1 MIRSWTFQRKVTA
14 GFAVMVGLA
23 AIIAGIAVYALHTVV
38 NSRDHLLAVNARNLT
53 DAQRLLADS
62 SEYVAAFRGFLLL
75 TEDRF
80 LDQRRKAAAGIEE
93 TFRNLDQGVY
103 TPEGHRL
110 LNDIRIAQTEFAAV
124 QERVIL
130 LRRTRNGS
138 SAAIQAVEQETV
150 PKRDS
155 LVATIR
161 TFVEREQKLLDE
173 GTRDSNARASMANT
187 LLISLAVAMVL
198 FAATTAILLGRS
210 LSKQIGGTVQHVQSS
225 SAELQTSAN
234 QQASGAKE
242 TATAMNEITTTVSE
256 LLVTSRQIAGSA
268 QQVAH
273 IAEETLKAAQV
284 GDQAVVQSQ
293 AAIEGIRRQVDTVV
307 SHMLNLGKKSQQIG
321 VVLDIINE
329 LAEQTNI
336 LSINATI
343 EAAGAGEQGKRFAV
357 VGEEIRKL
365 ADRVSGSTKE
375 SRALVEEIRAAV
387 NTTILATETGS
398 KAVDTGLLRFEEL
411 TRGFKEIAGMV
422 ATATQAAREIGL
434 STKQQMT
441 AVEQVNAAI
450 SSAAQVTRETEAS
463 SAQTLQTATQ
473 LAQLS
478 HNLSRLV
485 QSRTA
490 A

>member
-1 MIRSWTFQRKVTA
+1 MIRLWTFQRKLAA
-14 GFAVMVGLA
+14 GFAVMVGLTVL
-23 AIIAGIAVYALHTVV
+23 IAGIAVYALRTVV
-38 NSRDHLLAVNARNLT
+38 ASKDRLVAVNSRNLT

-62 SEYVAAFRGFLLL
+62 NGHVAAFRGFLLL
-75 TEDRF
+75 GDDRF
-80 LDQRRKAAAGIEE
+80 LEQRREAAVAIEE
-93 TFRNLDQGVY
+93 TFRSLDQSVY
-103 TPEGHRL
+103 TPEGQRL
-110 LNDIRIAQTEFAAV
+110 LNDIRNAQTEFAAL
-124 QERVIL
+124 QERIIQ
-130 LRRTRNGS
+130 LRKTRNGLE
-138 SAAIQAVEQETV
+138 AATQAVQEAV
-150 PKRDS
+150 PKREH
-155 LVATIR
+155 LVATIGA
-161 TFVEREQKLLDE
+161 FIEREQKLLEE
-173 GTRDSNARASMANT
+173 GQLESTGRASMAST
-187 LLISLAVAMVL
+187 LMVCLAVAMVL
-198 FAATTAILLGRS
+198 FATATAVLLGRS

-273 IAEETLKAAQV
+273 IAEETLKAAQA
-284 GDQAVVQSQ
+284 GDQAVLQSQ
-293 AAIEGIRRQVDTVV
+293 GAIEGIRRQVDTVV

-321 VVLDIINE
+321 GVLDIINE

-387 NTTILATETGS
+387 NTTILATEAGS
-398 KAVDTGLLRFEEL
+398 KAVDIGLLRFEEL
-411 TRGFKEIAGMV
+411 TRGFKQIAGMV
-422 ATATQAAREIGL
+422 DTATQAAREIGL

-478 HNLSRLV
+478 QNLSLLV
-485 QSRTA
+485 QARATA
-490 A
+490 

>member
-1 MIRSWTFQRKVTA
+1 MIRLWTFQRKLTA
-14 GFAVMVGLA
+14 GFAVMVGLTVL
-23 AIIAGIAVYALHTVV
+23 IAGIAVYALHTVV
-38 NSRDHLLAVNARNLT
+38 ASKDRLVAVNSRNLT

-62 SEYVAAFRGFLLL
+62 NEHVAAFRGFLLL
-75 TEDRF
+75 GEDRL
-80 LDQRRKAAAGIEE
+80 LDQRRKAAIGIEG
-93 TFRNLDQGVY
+93 TLRSLDQSVY
-103 TPEGHRL
+103 TPEGQRL
-110 LNDIRIAQTEFAAV
+110 LNDIRNAQAEFVAV
-124 QERVIL
+124 QDRIIL
-130 LRRTRNGS
+130 LRKTRNGLE
-138 SAAIQAVEQETV
+138 AAIQAVEQDAV
-150 PKRDS
+150 PRRER
-155 LVATIR
+155 LVVAIGAL
-161 TFVEREQKLLDE
+161 VEREQKLLEE
-173 GTRDSNARASMANT
+173 GVLDSTARASLAST
-187 LLISLAVAMVL
+187 LMICLAVAMVL
-198 FAATTAILLGRS
+198 FATATAVLLGRS

-273 IAEETLKAAQV
+273 IAEETLKAAQA
-284 GDQAVVQSQ
+284 GDQAVLQSQ

-321 VVLDIINE
+321 GVLDIINE

-387 NTTILATETGS
+387 NTTILATEAGS

-411 TRGFKEIAGMV
+411 TRGFKQIAGMV
-422 ATATQAAREIGL
+422 DTATQAAREIGL

-441 AVEQVNAAI
+441 AVEQVNSAI

-478 HNLSRLV
+478 RSLSGLV
-485 QSRTA
+485 QSRATA
-490 A
+490 